1 MKKGVI
7 LEVDHDFVTLLTP
20 EGEFMRTRKREQ
32 DYHIGEEISF
42 FPVESDRPPA
52 WQTWQRF
59 LRLSKVR
66 AAVIA
71 AVLLFCTTAILPV
84 YQSNQVY
91 AYMSIDVNP
100 SIELG
105 LNQMLKVVTLIAYN
119 EEGDR
124 ILSKLENWKKEDAA
138 SVAEKI
144 LDEIEVQGYLQKE
157 KNVLIATAN
166 SQGQVETAEQL
177 EETIEEIKVAG
188 KTENLE
194 VMVLAGTAAER
205 EAAKKQ
211 GLSMGLYKQKFL
223 PEQEKPAV
231 NLPAEKKA
239 SPPAADP
246 VQNQPGQP
254 SDAPGRKQDNQGETA
269 PNGKN
274 NPQDNGYGKNNNQ
287 NKGQTETKRAEEA
300 LKGIKNQ
307 QRSEQAEKNNANQ
320 EKAADNGN
328 GHAKENKS
336 ENGFQKGKADINRR
350 GKEKTDI
357 NSRGKEKT
365 DINSRDKE
373 KANIHS
379 HGKEKANRI
388 HRHGNEKSQKQ
399 GGAQSGQKKG
409 SNPGESGSKNGKD

>member
-1 MKKGVI
+1 MRKGVI
-7 LEVDHDFVTLLTP
+7 LDVDHDFVTLLTP

-42 FPVESDRPPA
+42 FPVETDRPTV
-52 WQTWQRF
+52 WQSF

-66 AAVIA
+66 AAMIA

-105 LNQMLKVVTLIAYN
+105 LNQMLKVVSLIAYN

-124 ILSKLENWKKEDAA
+124 VLSKLEDWKKEDAA
-138 SVAEKI
+138 IVAEKI

-177 EETIEEIKVAG
+177 EETIEEIKEAG

-194 VMVLAGTAAER
+194 VMVLSGTAAER

-223 PEQEKPAV
+223 PEQKKPAV
-231 NLPAEKKA
+231 NPPAEKKA

-246 VQNQPGQP
+246 VQNQPSQP
-254 SDAPGRKQDNQGETA
+254 SEAPGMKQDNQGETA

-274 NPQDNGYGKNNNQ
+274 KPQDNGYGNNNNQ
-287 NKGQTETKRAEEA
+287 NKGQTGTKRAEEDP
-300 LKGIKNQ
+300 KGIKNQ
-307 QRSEQAEKNNANQ
+307 QRPDQAEKNNSEQ
-320 EKAADNGN
+320 EKVANNKSRDNGN
-328 GHAKENKS
+328 GHSKQNNS
-336 ENGFQKGKADINRR
+336 ENGFQKGKADIN
-350 GKEKTDI
+350 
-357 NSRGKEKT
+357 SRG
-365 DINSRDKE
+365 
-373 KANIHS
+373 
-379 HGKEKANRI
+379 
-388 HRHGNEKSQKQ
+388 NEQAQKQ
-399 GGAQSGQKKG
+399 GGVQSGQKKG
-409 SNPGESGSKNGKD
+409 SNPGDSGSKNGRD